1 MRRSARG
8 RGRGDRALLEE
19 LLRDAGS
26 SLLNGFGARVSAS
39 LRDLLRSATRRA
51 ARATA
56 GVALLGASLVFLLVA
71 GVEGLK
77 AASLPPS
84 AAYLCMGVLGLIGG
98 YFLTRLSR

>member
-8 RGRGDRALLEE
+8 RGRGNGSLLDD

-26 SLLNGFGARVSAS
+26 SLMSGVGERVSAS
-39 LRDLLRSATRRA
+39 LRDLLRGATRRA
-51 ARATA
+51 GRAAA

-77 AASLPPS
+77 AASLPAP
-84 AAYLCMGVLGLIGG
+84 AAYLGMGMLGLIGG
-98 YFLTRLSR
+98 YFLTRLRR